1 MDRTCYICYEN
12 KNLIGLNCKHK
23 FCKPCLKRIIE
34 AKKDHP
40 EDTSLIPCPYCRQ
53 DVIKTNNKNINRV
66 LKRFNEEQIM
76 KQKYPMMGITTKY
89 YTFYFEKNKNIFYK
103 NRYPKKNKFKVYQNK
118 I

>member
-12 KNLIGLNCKHK
+12 KNLIRLDCKHK
-23 FCKPCLKRIIE
+23 FCKPCLKKIIE
-34 AKKDHP
+34 TKKNNQ
-40 EDTSLIPCPYCRQ
+40 EDTSLVSCPYCRQ
-53 DVIKTNNKNINRV
+53 DVTKTNNKNINRI

-76 KQKYPMMGITTKY
+76 KQKYPMMSITTTY
-89 YTFYFEKNKNIFYK
+89 YTMYFEKNKNTFDK